1 MQQGHPRKKQLKRA
15 RHEMYMHRQHKAE
28 EMAEALRV
36 TFKVISEAITAFC
49 NVIVKYFNSTH

>member
-15 RHEMYMHRQHKAE
+15 RHEMHMHRQRKAK

-36 TFKVISEAITAFC
+36 TFKVISEAITAAS
-49 NVIVKYFNSTH
+49 NVIVKYFNSTR